1 VNITYLHNILPFPN
15 HRNWHIWPAYL
26 IFAADI
32 ILIGQT
38 NINFNAL
45 AILAHRCYGF
55 KKIGGIMKRFIV
67 LFSLFALVG
76 CASTTTFKSEPIG
89 ADVYIDN
96 VKICKTPCQYSDT
109 AIMGSSKPVKVVM
122 EGYKPLETTIRKEKA
137 QVGPILGTF
146 LTPLSFIWILGYQ
159 DEYNY
164 ILDKNM

>member
-1 VNITYLHNILPFPN
+1 
-15 HRNWHIWPAYL
+15 
-26 IFAADI
+26 
-32 ILIGQT
+32 
-38 NINFNAL
+38 
-45 AILAHRCYGF
+45 
-55 KKIGGIMKRFIV
+55 MKRFIV

-109 AIMGSSKPVKVVM
+109 AIMGASKPVKVVM

>member
-1 VNITYLHNILPFPN
+1 
-15 HRNWHIWPAYL
+15 
-26 IFAADI
+26 
-32 ILIGQT
+32 
-38 NINFNAL
+38 
-45 AILAHRCYGF
+45 
-55 KKIGGIMKRFIV
+55 MKSFIV
-67 LFSLFALVG
+67 LFSLFTLVG

-137 QVGPILGTF
+137 QVGPDKGSLFCPIPIL
-146 LTPLSFIWILGYQ
+146 WILGYQ

-164 ILDKNM
+164 ILEKNM